1 MNKQKLSEL
10 WTIFQEAIFDKGIK
24 IINFKDKSKTN
35 YFAYWQYSRFNF
47 ILNKYPKNYFK
58 GKTILELGA
67 FNGFI
72 GSKFGELGA
81 HVTAVEGREDNCA
94 LIKKQPSI
102 KKVICAD
109 LDTPDWNF
117 GQFDIIINFGLLYHL
132 KSHHEKLINNCIDN
146 CSLMFLES
154 VICDSNEDKLYCVDE
169 KGQDQS
175 LSDMGCTPTTLWI
188 ENRLKL
194 KGTEFV
200 KYTNRSLNGCGH
212 HYDWEDKNDKK
223 LDRFARRFWIIKNK
237 KI

>member
-1 MNKQKLSEL
+1 MNKQKISEL
-10 WTIFQEAIFDKGIK
+10 WNIFQETIFDKAIK
-24 IINFKDKSKTN
+24 IRNFKDKSKTN

-47 ILNKYPKNYFK
+47 ILNKFPENYFK
-58 GKTILELGA
+58 EKTILELGA

-81 HVTAVEGREDNCA
+81 HVTAVEGRKENCA

-146 CSLMFLES
+146 SSLMFLES
-154 VICDSNEDKLYCVDE
+154 LPPSSENKYFNLIKS
-169 KGQDQS
+169 QS
-175 LSDMGCTPTTLWI
+175 FGISPIHSTPLSFISTSGFNPLVTQ
-188 ENRLKL
+188 
-194 KGTEFV
+194 
-200 KYTNRSLNGCGH
+200 
-212 HYDWEDKNDKK
+212 
-223 LDRFARRFWIIKNK
+223 
-237 KI
+237 